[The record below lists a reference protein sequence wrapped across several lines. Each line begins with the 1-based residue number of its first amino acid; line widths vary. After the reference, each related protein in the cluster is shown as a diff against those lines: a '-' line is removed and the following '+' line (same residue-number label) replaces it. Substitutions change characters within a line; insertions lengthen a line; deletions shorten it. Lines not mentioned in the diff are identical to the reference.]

1 MNNNSRNSI
10 YYKLMKWN
18 YPPEYLKKDGKLKK
32 NCLKK
37 AYEYRMLHP
46 PKFQGEQVYN
56 ENIEIKTEIE
66 IKTDIE
72 ESFEQ
77 LSYPSYQHMPY
88 DIIIHIANTIIKG
101 NTCDYMNSFEECE
114 MFRCFCIMN
123 KRLCLLNKTFRKTY
137 CIKEKI
143 EKCKSMKKTIQAS
156 SVFKRMATRNGLPV
170 NKEFHFNY
178 QKKVNVYTFIKTYYS
193 SYASRY
199 GDRLMFNTLPIIKT
213 LNDYNNV
220 KIKSKHNEYTLCI
233 ITEELAASNQ
243 DMQAAGQL
251 IVSNG
256 LKNTIPIHSYIQL
269 IETFAKYPVFFETFI
284 IDLRKNYY
292 ERRTYYD
299 CKLTEKEIQYF
310 IKTLIT

>member
-1 MNNNSRNSI
+1 
-10 YYKLMKWN
+10 MKWN

-143 EKCKSMKKTIQAS
+143 EKCKLMKKTRQCS
-156 SVFKRMATRNGLPV
+156 REFKRIATHKLKSLYKTV
-170 NKEFHFNY
+170 HYNY
-178 QKKVNVYTFIKTYYS
+178 QLRVNVYIFIKMYYS
-193 SYASRY
+193 SYASKY
-199 GDRLMFNTLPIIKT
+199 GDRLMFNTLPLINT

-220 KIKSKHNEYTLCI
+220 KIKSKCDEYTLCI
-233 ITEELAASNQ
+233 ITEELAASNR
-243 DMQAAGQL
+243 DMQAAGRL

-269 IETFAKYPVFFETFI
+269 IEAFVKSPIFFETFI

-292 ERRTYYD
+292 KSRSYND
-299 CKLTEKEIQYF
+299 CEKIEKDIQYF
-310 IKTLIT
+310 IKTLIS